1 MVKGVLQMPYREE
14 SEWEYKVDKIDEN
27 DFQSQLND
35 YGSSKWELITIHDN
49 EIILKRKVITQV
61 EY

>member
-1 MVKGVLQMPYREE
+1 MPYREE